1 MLRRLMWLIILL
13 AAAVALAWA
22 LWPKPVTVETAE
34 IGRHDIVVAVEEDG
48 ISRIREVFVVSA
60 PISGQMQ
67 RVDLHAG
74 DRVTG
79 GETVV
84 AAIRPAAPSLLDAR
98 ARGVAEA
105 TEAAAKAA
113 VDLAAAE
120 VRQAEA
126 QLRFLQSELVR
137 ATSLV
142 LKGTISERAFEKA
155 NLDVESAAA
164 TLASAKAAHMV
175 RQRELDS
182 ARAALV
188 EGGANGTPVKVRA
201 PVSGRVLRVLTES
214 EQVVQAATPLVEIG
228 DPANLE
234 IVSDL
239 LSRDAVRI
247 AVGAEAEILNW
258 GGPPLSAQ
266 VSRIDPLAVT
276 KVSALGIEEQ
286 RVPVVLQLEGQPDQW
301 SKLGHDFRVVVR
313 IGVWKGENRL
323 AVPLGALFRRGADWA
338 VFVADSSRA
347 RLRILRIGQR
357 NTEVAEV
364 LDGLAEGEV
373 VILHP
378 SDRVTDGIR
387 IEPDSAD

>member
-1 MLRRLMWLIILL
+1 MLRRLMWLTILL

-22 LWPKPVTVETAE
+22 LWPKPVTVETAT
-34 IGRHDIVVAVEEDG
+34 IGRHDIEVAVEEDG

-60 PISGQMQ
+60 PIAGQMQ

-74 DRVTG
+74 DNVTG

-84 AAIRPAAPSLLDAR
+84 AAIRPAPPSLLDAR

-105 TEAAAKAA
+105 TEAAAKAT
-113 VDLAAAE
+113 VELATAE

-155 NLDVESAAA
+155 NLDVETAAA
-164 TLASAKAAHMV
+164 ALESARAALMV

-188 EGGANGTPVKVRA
+188 EGGADGKPVEVRA

-258 GGPPLSAQ
+258 GGSPLSAR

-286 RVPVVLQLEGQPDQW
+286 RVPVVLQLDGQPEQW
-301 SKLGHDFRVVVR
+301 AKLGHDFRVVVR
-313 IGVWKGENRL
+313 IGVWTGENRL
-323 AVPLGALFRRGADWA
+323 AVPLGALFRRGAEWA
-338 VFVADSSRA
+338 VFVADAGTA
-347 RLRILRIGQR
+347 RLRVVKIGQR

-364 LDGLAEGEV
+364 LDGLAEGDV
-373 VILHP
+373 VVLHP

-387 IEPDSAD
+387 IAAAAAD